1 MTRIEAG
8 HVEPRWLSLRG
19 PADARARTT
28 FGAGL
33 AADLARHLLSR
44 LSGDGQVSRLVD
56 VGAGTGAGAT
66 WLRRRLPVRQDWRL
80 LDQDPHLL
88 EMAPPAVEGW
98 ARGIAADVAEL
109 PGLLADRP
117 AHVVS
122 CQALLDILTADQL
135 DDLLGTAAASGAAV
149 LLGLSVT
156 GEVALTP
163 SHPEDGPVAE
173 AFNAHQRRAG
183 RLGPDAA
190 AHATAVLRDHGYAVT
205 TAATPW
211 QLGPSDV
218 ALVRAWLRGYAR
230 AACEQQPEDADRFDA
245 WHRSRDRSAGDGG
258 LDVVVGHLDILG
270 LPAGAAV
277 AP

>member
-1 MTRIEAG
+1 MNRIEGG

-33 AADLARHLLSR
+33 AADLAGHLVSR
-44 LSGDGQVSRLVD
+44 LSGDGQVARLLD

-66 WLRRRLPVRQDWRL
+66 WLRPRLPVRQDWSL
-80 LDQDPHLL
+80 LDQDPGLL
-88 EMAPPAVEGW
+88 ELAPPVAEGW

-109 PGLLADRP
+109 RGLLAERP
-117 AHVVS
+117 ADVVT

-135 DDLLGTAAASGAAV
+135 DDLLATAAASGAAL

-156 GEVALTP
+156 GEVTLTP
-163 SHPEDGPVAE
+163 SHPDDGSVAE

-183 RLGPDAA
+183 RLGPDASAYA
-190 AHATAVLRDHGYAVT
+190 AGVLRDHGYAVT

-211 QLGPSDV
+211 RLGPTDV
-218 ALVRAWLRGYAR
+218 DLVRAWLDGYAV
-230 AACEQQPEDADRFDA
+230 AACEQQPDDTDRFDA
-245 WHRSRDRSAGDGG
+245 WRRRRDRSARDGG
-258 LDVVVGHLDILG
+258 LDVVVGHLDVLG